1 MTTLKKGSTVCPLR
15 HRRRVCASLAVVFC
29 SSSGAPAT
37 RTRASRKKSRRNRL
51 LSTVCPFPPA
61 SGWRFIGAATPPDAA
76 AKWQAPRRRRRL
88 VNSLIRCL
96 SGVKECYDRKKKVEL
111 LADWFGSLERCQ
123 TSVARPCSSPIDS
136 ERKGRITRMQ
146 IRPRLALP
154 EINDPQVI
162 SAAPVVYFA
171 SAFHLLG
178 LTMADFLGRCK
189 SVADSS
195 SPSLTTISR
204 QTMKMVNAPMDSVG
218 FRSACLVQKEAK
230 FSGG

>member
-1 MTTLKKGSTVCPLR
+1 MRRWPSCSAPLQVPRQPGQGPVGKNQEETVCCQRFVHFCRRPDGVLSERPLR
-15 HRRRVCASLAVVFC
+15 QTPPQNGNRASAT
-29 SSSGAPAT
+29 APT
-37 RTRASRKKSRRNRL
+37 ASRKFINSVFIRREGMLRQEK
-51 LSTVCPFPPA
+51 T
-61 SGWRFIGAATPPDAA
+61 
-76 AKWQAPRRRRRL
+76 
-88 VNSLIRCL
+88 
-96 SGVKECYDRKKKVEL
+96 KVEL

-171 SAFHLLG
+171 SAFHLLW
-178 LTMADFLGRCK
+178 LTRADFLGRWK
-189 SVADSS
+189 SVADS

>member
-1 MTTLKKGSTVCPLR
+1 MSPPPSTTRLCVVGRRVLLLFRCPGNQDKGQSEKIKKKPSAVNGLSISAGVR
-15 HRRRVCASLAVVFC
+15 MAFYRSGHSARRRRKM
-29 SSSGAPAT
+29 AT
-37 RTRASRKKSRRNRL
+37 
-51 LSTVCPFPPA
+51 
-61 SGWRFIGAATPPDAA
+61 G
-76 AKWQAPRRRRRL
+76 QAPRRRRRL

-171 SAFHLLG
+171 SAFHLLW
-178 LTMADFLGRCK
+178 LTRADFLGRRK
-189 SVADSS
+189 
-195 SPSLTTISR
+195 ISR
-204 QTMKMVNAPMDSVG
+204 RFVVAVANDNQSPNDENG
-218 FRSACLVQKEAK
+218 
-230 FSGG
+230 

>member
-1 MTTLKKGSTVCPLR
+1 MPRQPGQGPVGKNQEETVCCQRFVHFRRRPDCVLSERPLR
-15 HRRRVCASLAVVFC
+15 QTPPQNGNRASAT
-29 SSSGAPAT
+29 APT
-37 RTRASRKKSRRNRL
+37 ASRKFINSVFIRREGMLRQEK
-51 LSTVCPFPPA
+51 T
-61 SGWRFIGAATPPDAA
+61 
-76 AKWQAPRRRRRL
+76 
-88 VNSLIRCL
+88 
-96 SGVKECYDRKKKVEL
+96 KVEL

-162 SAAPVVYFA
+162 SAAPVAYFA
-171 SAFHLLG
+171 SAFHLLW
-178 LTMADFLGRCK
+178 LTRADFLGRWK

-195 SPSLTTISR
+195 SSSLTTISR

>member
-1 MTTLKKGSTVCPLR
+1 MSPPPSTTRLCVVGRRVLLLFRCPGNQDKGQSEKIKKKPSAVNGLSISAGVR
-15 HRRRVCASLAVVFC
+15 MAFYRSGHSARRRRKMASAT
-29 SSSGAPAT
+29 APT
-37 RTRASRKKSRRNRL
+37 ASRKFINSVFIRREGMLRQEK
-51 LSTVCPFPPA
+51 T
-61 SGWRFIGAATPPDAA
+61 
-76 AKWQAPRRRRRL
+76 
-88 VNSLIRCL
+88 
-96 SGVKECYDRKKKVEL
+96 KVEL

-171 SAFHLLG
+171 SAFHLLW
-178 LTMADFLGRCK
+178 LTRADFLGRCK